1 MAEQISFGGDDDD
14 DGLDITNVQP
24 RCACLLVLDVSGSMG
39 GSPIAELNAG
49 LKVFQDELR
58 ADELA
63 MQRVEV
69 GILTFGPVQ
78 IEMPFHS
85 AENFT
90 APTLAAQGNT
100 PMGAAVLQAIDM
112 IRQRKEDYKTNGLPY
127 FKPWIFLITDGAP
140 DGNDP
145 WQAAGEAVRQ
155 GEAAKAFSF
164 FAIGVQGANMETLSK
179 VSAARPPMSLQ
190 GLKFRELFGWLSTSM
205 KQVSRSSV
213 GNDIPLPSPAGW
225 GSIST

>member
-1 MAEQISFGGDDDD
+1 MAEQISFGGDEVDG
-14 DGLDITNVQP
+14 GLDPLNVQP

-39 GSPIAELNAG
+39 GSPITELNAG
-49 LKVFQDELR
+49 LRVFQDELR
-58 ADELA
+58 ADQLA

-85 AENFT
+85 AETFV

-112 IRQRKEDYKTNGLPY
+112 IRQRKEDYKATGLPY
-127 FKPWIFLITDGAP
+127 YKPWIFLITDGAP
-140 DGNDP
+140 DSNDP
-145 WQAAGEAVRQ
+145 WLAAADAVRQ

-164 FAIGVQGANMETLSK
+164 FAIGVQGANMETLGK
-179 VSAARPPMSLQ
+179 ISAARPPMSLQ
-190 GLKFRELFGWLSTSM
+190 GLKFRELFAWLSASM
-205 KQVSRSSV
+205 KQVSKSSV
-213 GNDIPLPSPAGW
+213 GSDMPLPTPAGW
-225 GSIST
+225 GSVST

>member
-1 MAEQISFGGDDDD
+1 MGEQISFGGGDDD
-14 DGLDITNVQP
+14 DGLDISNVQP
-24 RCACLLVLDVSGSMG
+24 RCACLLVLDVSGSMS

-69 GILTFGPVQ
+69 GILTFGPIQ

-85 AENFT
+85 AETFV
-90 APTLAAQGNT
+90 APTLTAQGNT

-112 IRQRKEDYKTNGLPY
+112 IRQRKEDYKANGLPY

-140 DGNDP
+140 DSNDP
-145 WQAAGEAVRQ
+145 WQAAGDAVRQ
-155 GEAAKAFSF
+155 GEGAKAFSF

-179 VSAARPPMSLQ
+179 LSAARASMSLH
-190 GLKFRELFGWLSTSM
+190 GLNFRELFAWLSTSM
-205 KQVSRSSV
+205 KQVSRSSADS
-213 GNDIPLPSPAGW
+213 NIQLPSSAGW
-225 GSIST
+225 GSVAT